1 MSRKY
6 KEMTLELKTYW
17 KYYVLQSL
25 AATVTVFVLF
35 MLVSIQQKPVIVASI
50 AATTFIIFAMP
61 GYITA
66 KPRNVIGGHIIGMLC
81 GFLIPAVPLHQ
92 MLPQSMAV
100 SLLYAL
106 AVGASIFL
114 MVITDTEHPPAA
126 GTALGVAIAGF
137 SVKITLTVLIC
148 ITVLSSVH
156 FIFKDRFRDLT

>member
-1 MSRKY
+1 
-6 KEMTLELKTYW
+6 MTLELKTHW
-17 KYYVLQSL
+17 KYYVIQSL
-25 AATVTVFVLF
+25 AATITIFILF
-35 MLVSIQQKPVIVASI
+35 MLVSIQKKPVIVASI

-66 KPRNVIGGHIIGMLC
+66 KPRNVIGGHVIGMIC
-81 GFLIPAVPLHQ
+81 GFLIPAVPLHH
-92 MLPQSMAV
+92 LVPQSVSV

-137 SVKITLTVLIC
+137 SIKITLTILIC
-148 ITVLSSVH
+148 VVVLSSVH
-156 FIFKDRFRDLT
+156 YIFRDWFRDLT